1 MRMQKQDLARLAAC
15 LALTF
20 AAAWVGSIA
29 SATAPEFY
37 ASLRRPAWAP
47 PSWLFGPVWTVLY
60 ALMAVAAWLVW
71 RAAGR
76 LAPGPTALYLGQLAL
91 NALWSWLFFA
101 WRAGALAMVEIV
113 VLWLAIAATMYAFS
127 RFSTAAAVLL
137 APYLAWVT
145 YAAALTAALWHANP
159 GFL

>member
-1 MRMQKQDLARLAAC
+1 MGTKDLYRLAVC
-15 LALTF
+15 LAVTF
-20 AAAWVGSIA
+20 VAAWIGSVA
-29 SATAPEFY
+29 STTAPAFY
-37 ASLRRPAWAP
+37 ASLDRPAWAP

-60 ALMAVAAWLVW
+60 GLMAVAAWLVW

>member
-1 MRMQKQDLARLAAC
+1 MGTKDLYRLAVC
-15 LALTF
+15 LAVTF
-20 AAAWVGSIA
+20 VAAWIGSVA
-29 SATAPEFY
+29 SATAPAFY
-37 ASLRRPAWAP
+37 ASLDRPAWAP

-60 ALMAVAAWLVW
+60 GLMAVAAWLVW

-113 VLWLAIAATMYAFS
+113 ILWLAIAATMYAFS

-145 YAAALTAALWHANP
+145 YAAALTAALWRANP
-159 GFL
+159 GLL